1 MEQFRLKYNDQENI
15 RALFNT
21 LMQTYP
27 NGGCFFFTDREK
39 VTYKQPSVKFDVPD
53 VQVGMTN
60 KAGGVADTVLAKK
73 QVINL
78 RLDKDHYGVPVEVFA
93 GPLWTDDEQEISG
106 VWVLALPMI
115 DPVTAAFEHF
125 APILTDMFP
134 EGAMLY
140 TTDTTHITKRQGSI
154 KFDTPK
160 LQVGESVDNYP
171 VAKKA
176 IQTGQQITQELPED
190 FYGVP
195 ALVIC
200 KPITDDTDDNKVVGM
215 LGVALPK
222 TLDVKLRDMAIKL
235 GDGLN
240 EVSAAMQE
248 LAASSGEIAQNQTL
262 LNDEIK
268 NVSRI
273 AEEITEV
280 LGFIKQIADET
291 KMLGLNAAI
300 EAARAGEQG
309 RGFGVVAEEIR
320 KLSDESKETVIKIR
334 SLIDEIGESLSKTS
348 AASAATLQH
357 ATEVAAANEE
367 TTASIEQMAHMANEL
382 MKLAQQL

>member
-1 MEQFRLKYNDQENI
+1 MEQFKLKYNDRENI
-15 RALFNT
+15 KALFIT
-21 LMQTYP
+21 LMETYP

-39 VTYKQPSVKFDVPD
+39 VIFKQPTDKFDVPD
-53 VQVGMTN
+53 IKVGMQN
-60 KAGGVADTVLAKK
+60 KAGGIAEIVLAKK
-73 QVINL
+73 EVVHL
-78 RLDKDHYGVPVEVFA
+78 RLDASYYGVPAEVYA
-93 GPLWTDDEQEISG
+93 GPLWTDDEQEILG
-106 VWVLALPMI
+106 VWALALPII

-125 APILTDMFP
+125 APMLTDMFP
-134 EGAMLY
+134 DGAMMY
-140 TTDTTHITKRQGSI
+140 TTDTTHITKRQGSR
-154 KFDTPK
+154 KFDTHK

-195 ALVIC
+195 AIAIC
-200 KPITDDTDDNKVVGM
+200 KPIVDEKDNKVVGM

-222 TLDVKLRDMAIKL
+222 TLDVKLRDMAGKL

-240 EVSAAMQE
+240 EVSAAMEQ
-248 LAASSGEIAQNQTL
+248 LAASSSEIAQNQNM
-262 LNDEIK
+262 LNEEIK
-268 NVSRI
+268 NVNRL
-273 AEEITEV
+273 AEEITQV

-320 KLSDESKETVIKIR
+320 KLSDESKETVTRIR
-334 SLIDEIGESLSKTS
+334 GLINEIGESLAKTS
-348 AASAATLQH
+348 EASASTLKH

-367 TTASIEQMAHMANEL
+367 TTASIEQMANLANEL

>member
-1 MEQFRLKYNDQENI
+1 MEQFKLKYSDRENI
-15 RALFNT
+15 RALFAT

-27 NGGCFFFTDREK
+27 NGGCFFFTDREQ
-39 VTYKQPSVKFDVPD
+39 VTYKQPTEKFDVPD
-53 VQVGMTN
+53 VQVGVPN
-60 KAGGVADTVLAKK
+60 KAGGVADTVLNKE
-73 QVINL
+73 QVIHL
-78 RLDKDHYGVPVEVFA
+78 HLDASYYGVPVEVIA
-93 GPLWTDDEQEISG
+93 GPLWTDDEREISG
-106 VWVLALPMI
+106 VWALALPMI
-115 DPVTAAFEHF
+115 DPVTAAFDHF

-140 TTDTTHITKRQGSI
+140 TTDTTKITKRQGSA
-154 KFDTPK
+154 KFDTTK

-171 VAKKA
+171 VAAKT
-176 IQTGQQITQELPED
+176 IQTGQQITQELPEE

-195 ALVIC
+195 ALAIC
-200 KPITDDTDDNKVVGM
+200 KPITDNKEDRVVGM

-222 TLDVKLRDMAIKL
+222 TLDVKLRDMASKL
-235 GDGLN
+235 GDGLS

-262 LNDEIK
+262 LNDEIQ
-268 NVSRI
+268 NVSRL
-273 AEEITEV
+273 AAEITQI

-300 EAARAGEQG
+300 EAARAGDQG

-320 KLSDESKETVIKIR
+320 KLSDESKETVTKIR
-334 SLIDEIGESLSKTS
+334 SLIDEIGASLAKTS
-348 AASAATLQH
+348 AASASTLQH

-367 TTASIEQMAHMANEL
+367 TTASIEQMANMANEL
-382 MKLAQQL
+382 LKVAQQL